1 MALLEIS
8 NVPAR
13 CQGVL
18 FESIGFHAKEHF
30 SAGRQ
35 KYWHVCER
43 GLPVL
48 DAVSKSVVEFLFLEQ
63 VLATM
68 GLEFAYCLHN
78 TKLPYVSKLGHIER
92 YIYYFNSHNYV
103 KVREI
108 KWTMNFNLR
117 GVHTSWTT
125 CTRNH

>member
-48 DAVSKSVVEFLFLEQ
+48 DAVSKSVPRTGVGNNG
-63 VLATM
+63 ARNSYS
-68 GLEFAYCLHN
+68 FAYSLHN
-78 TKLPYVSKLGHIER
+78 TKHPYVSNLEHIER
-92 YIYYFNSHNYV
+92 
-103 KVREI
+103 
-108 KWTMNFNLR
+108 
-117 GVHTSWTT
+117 
-125 CTRNH
+125 

>member
-78 TKLPYVSKLGHIER
+78 TKLLTFQSLDTLNDRFIISIHTIMLK
-92 YIYYFNSHNYV
+92 YV
-103 KVREI
+103 KLNER
-108 KWTMNFNLR
+108 
-117 GVHTSWTT
+117 
-125 CTRNH
+125 

>member
-35 KYWHVCER
+35 KYWHVWEK

-68 GLEFAYCLHN
+68 GLETVIALHTACITPN
-78 TKLPYVSKLGHIER
+78 ILTFQILDTLNDR
-92 YIYYFNSHNYV
+92 MYYFNSNNY
-103 KVREI
+103 I
-108 KWTMNFNLR
+108 
-117 GVHTSWTT
+117 
-125 CTRNH
+125 

>member
-35 KYWHVCER
+35 KYWHMCER

-92 YIYYFNSHNYV
+92 
-103 KVREI
+103 
-108 KWTMNFNLR
+108 
-117 GVHTSWTT
+117 
-125 CTRNH
+125 

>member
-63 VLATM
+63 VLVTM
-68 GLEFAYCLHN
+68 GLETVIALHTPCIIPN
-78 TKLPYVSKLGHIER
+78 ILTFQILNILNVR
-92 YIYYFNSHNYV
+92 IYYFNSHNYV
-103 KVREI
+103 YLSS
-108 KWTMNFNLR
+108 NN
-117 GVHTSWTT
+117 
-125 CTRNH
+125 